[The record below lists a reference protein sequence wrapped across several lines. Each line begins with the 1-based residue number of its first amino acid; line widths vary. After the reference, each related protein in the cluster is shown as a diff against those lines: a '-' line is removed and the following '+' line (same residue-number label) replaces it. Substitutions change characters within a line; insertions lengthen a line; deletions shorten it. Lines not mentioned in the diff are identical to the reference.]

1 MKKIIILL
9 ALSVFILSSCV
20 KKYQIADT
28 SVIDERVEAEMREIW
43 NYQIA
48 DLADDAETVDIRIKP
63 DEKLMDLVVYTD
75 KSRVVEVLFKSDGK
89 LSRVYNLVFSE
100 GEKLISWDKK
110 GIKTSK
116 RFVKI
121 NWIQE

>member
-1 MKKIIILL
+1 MKKFIILF
-9 ALSVFILSSCV
+9 AVLSFVLSSCE

-28 SVIDERVEAEMREIW
+28 SAIDEQVESYFRETW
-43 NYQIA
+43 NYQVA
-48 DLADDAETVDIRIKP
+48 KFEDDAKIVDVRIKP
-63 DEKLMDLVVYTD
+63 DEKVMDLVVYTD
-75 KSRVVEVLFKSDGK
+75 KSRVVEVLFQSEGK
-89 LSRVYNLVFSE
+89 LSRVYNLVFPE

-116 RFVKI
+116 RFLKI